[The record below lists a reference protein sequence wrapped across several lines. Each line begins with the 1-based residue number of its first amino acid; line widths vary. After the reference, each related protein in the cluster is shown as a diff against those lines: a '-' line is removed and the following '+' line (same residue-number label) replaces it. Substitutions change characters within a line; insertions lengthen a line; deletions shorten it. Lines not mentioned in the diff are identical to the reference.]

1 MWATF
6 LKKKWLVLSI
16 IVFVMAIAA
25 RLIPGPR
32 TIDDAFITFR
42 YARNL
47 LAGNGFT
54 YNPGVHIL
62 GTTTPLYTLTMA
74 FLGLFFGGLEAPF
87 PTIAYVLNA
96 LLDGVTAILLLY
108 IGRRL
113 GYGRAGLGAALVWGI
128 LPFSVTFAIGGLETS
143 LYVLLLIG
151 TFAALLDARY
161 VLVGLLSGLAL
172 LTRPDALI
180 LILPLGFDR
189 LFFDR
194 KRRRTP
200 VKASELLAFFV
211 PVVLWYGFATLYFGS
226 PLPHSITA
234 KTQAYQ
240 LPPNGALI
248 RMTQHYATP
257 FMGHLTFGTM
267 WIGIGLVLYP
277 FLYIIGGLKVF
288 REARYTWP
296 VLLFPWF
303 YFLAFTIPNPLI
315 FRWYLTPPTPFYI
328 FMLLCGLELLLTQ
341 IFKKDTQKPSRKRSF
356 TAWQVA
362 TILLVIL
369 IPFILP
375 LREWR
380 LHPDHGTDNPAPD
393 MAWVRL
399 ELLYQQAAEIV
410 STHVEKSDESI
421 TLAAGDVGVLG
432 YYTPARIL
440 DTIGLNSEEPL
451 DYYPVPQEMVAGMAY
466 AIPPDLIFDYQPD
479 YLVFPEIYIR
489 NGLLKDVRFA
499 DQYAL
504 LVKIETDI
512 YDSEGMLIYVLQP

>member
-1 MWATF
+1 MVEKPTF
-6 LKKKWLVLSI
+6 LRKYGPYLAVFALAV
-16 IVFVMAIAA
+16 IV
-25 RLIPGPR
+25 RLLPGPR
-32 TIDDAFITFR
+32 TIDDSFITYR

-47 LAGNGFT
+47 LAGNGFV

-74 FLGLFFGGLEAPF
+74 FLGLFFGGPGAPF
-87 PTIAYVLNA
+87 PIIAYVLNA
-96 LLDGVTAILLLY
+96 LLDGITAMLLLY
-108 IGRRL
+108 IGRKL
-113 GYGRAGLGAALVWGI
+113 DFGRAGLGAALVWGI

-151 TFAALLDARY
+151 TFAALLDSRY

-180 LILPLGFDR
+180 LVLPLGFDR

-194 KRRRTP
+194 KRRGVP
-200 VKASELLAFFV
+200 LKINELLAFFV
-211 PVVLWYGFATLYFGS
+211 PALLWYGFATLYFGS

-257 FMGHLTFGTM
+257 FMGNLTFGTV

-277 FLYIIGGLKVF
+277 FLYIIGGLNIF
-288 REARYTWP
+288 RRERHTWP

-315 FRWYLTPPTPFYI
+315 FRWYLTTPTPFYI
-328 FMLLCGLELLLTQ
+328 LIILCGLEQLLSQ
-341 IFKKDTQKPSRKRSF
+341 IFKKAAQNKPI
-356 TAWQVA
+356 AWQVA
-362 TILLVIL
+362 TLLLVIL
-369 IPFILP
+369 IPLALP

-380 LHPDHGTDNPAPD
+380 LHPEDGPDRPAPD

-399 ELLYQQAAEIV
+399 EDFYHQAADIV
-410 STHVEKSDESI
+410 SADVGESAGAYSY

-432 YYTPARIL
+432 YYTQARIL
-440 DTIGLNSEEPL
+440 DTVGLNTAEPL
-451 DYYPVPQEMVAGMAY
+451 AYYPVPEEMIAGMAY
-466 AIPPDLIFDYQPD
+466 AIPPDLIFDQQPD

-489 NGLLKDVRFA
+489 NGLLKDERFT
-499 DQYAL
+499 DQYTL
-504 LVKIETDI
+504 LEKIETDI
-512 YDSEGMLIYVLQP
+512 YDSDGMLIFVRKP